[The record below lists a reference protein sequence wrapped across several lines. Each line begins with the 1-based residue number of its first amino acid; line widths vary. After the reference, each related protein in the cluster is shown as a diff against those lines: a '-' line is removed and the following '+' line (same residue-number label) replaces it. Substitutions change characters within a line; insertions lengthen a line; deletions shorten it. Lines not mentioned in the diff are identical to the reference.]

1 MNSMNKQDSGLSI
14 RTETKNTTQQMV
26 DYSPKE
32 YTLSQSLVIGLK
44 YFLIVGA
51 IMALL
56 WGAERFLYK

>member
-1 MNSMNKQDSGLSI
+1 MNKQDSGLSI

-32 YTLSQSLVIGLK
+32 YTLSQSLLIGLK

>member
-1 MNSMNKQDSGLSI
+1 MNKQDSGLSI